1 LIAINK
7 KINSKAGQNMSVW
20 KVDKMFKQNLLK
32 HYGFDSEDM
41 LRLKALAPIIEKH
54 KEEMSKAF
62 CEYLL
67 QFEDT
72 ARLLSEQGSIDLRR
86 KTIEIW
92 FMELFEGKYEQAYL
106 DNLKKIGYA
115 HKRVDLDIHNVNAGM
130 TFIRHFCHEVLD
142 KEIEDP
148 IKRRAAR
155 SSIRKILDI
164 NLGIIISSY
173 REAEFKNVFVS
184 KKMERL
190 LIDFCVRFSYGMNLV
205 VVIGLVVLSLAI
217 IALFVRDISHIFAGN
232 VENAVIIALG
242 TMLIIWV
249 MIELMTA
256 EIQHIKDGKFSLKI
270 FIEVALVA
278 FIRDALVASLHHEE
292 INKLIAVAGIVFL
305 LSIVYWIIYR
315 TEKTM

>member
-1 LIAINK
+1 
-7 KINSKAGQNMSVW
+7 MSVW

-32 HYGFDSEDM
+32 HYGFDSEDA
-41 LRLKALAPIIEKH
+41 LRLKALAPIMEKH
-54 KEEMSKAF
+54 KEKMSQAF
-62 CEYLL
+62 CDYLL

-72 ARLLSEQGSIDLRR
+72 ARLLSEQGSIDLRK

-92 FMELFEGKYEQAYL
+92 FMELFDGKYDQAYL
-106 DNLKKIGYA
+106 NNVKKIGYA
-115 HKRVDLDIHNVNAGM
+115 HKRVDLDIHNVNAAM
-130 TFIRHFCHEVLD
+130 TFIRHFIHEILD

-173 REAEFKNVFVS
+173 REAEFKHVFVS

-190 LIDFCVRFSYGMNLV
+190 LINFCERFSYGMNLV

-232 VENAVIIALG
+232 VEHGVIIALG

-249 MIELMTA
+249 MIELMSA
-256 EIQHIKDGKFSLKI
+256 EIQHIKEGKFSLKI

-292 INKLIAVAGIVFL
+292 INKMVTIAGIVFL

-315 TEKTM
+315 TEKTL